1 MKPQPRPKP
10 PKPNQTRQTIHPY
23 RFMFCLTTI
32 HPYISTPISPCS
44 HLQFVSQETMLLM
57 PIEVRDKGLHYCAG
71 TNDRCSD
78 ETKAKQFH
86 AHYGSPALV
95 LATLWF
101 DLTVTDI
108 PGAALEEQDKTE
120 AGFKMFL
127 VAHYFLWTY
136 PKNSFLLASQFGISE
151 RYSRG
156 VHIWRWVAR
165 IAAMK
170 EDKIKWPQNLDR
182 PESER
187 FIITVDGTDFRMN
200 EMQHPTMPVD
210 RRQFS
215 HKFNHGAVKYEI
227 GISVFDDHCVW
238 ISGPHP
244 GGKHDLTIFREG
256 LKAKIRPGK
265 LVIADRGYRTSRDDE
280 AMLCPPDEV
289 DNPALNNFKSRAR
302 LRHETFNG
310 RLKRFQCLSETFR
323 HTQEKHKLAFEAV
336 CVITQYQM
344 DNGSPLYEV

>member
-1 MKPQPRPKP
+1 LLYHYP
-10 PKPNQTRQTIHPY
+10 PLY
-23 RFMFCLTTI
+23 I
-32 HPYISTPISPCS
+32 HPYIAVFA
-44 HLQFVSQETMLLM
+44 LQFVSQATMLLT

-95 LATLWF
+95 LANLWF

-170 EDKIKWPQNLDR
+170 EDKIKWPSNLDR

-227 GISVFDDHCVW
+227 GISVFDDQCVW

-289 DNPALNNFKSRAR
+289 DSPALNNFKSRAR
-302 LRHETFNG
+302 LQHETFNG

-323 HTQEKHKLAFEAV
+323 HTQEKHRLAFEAV